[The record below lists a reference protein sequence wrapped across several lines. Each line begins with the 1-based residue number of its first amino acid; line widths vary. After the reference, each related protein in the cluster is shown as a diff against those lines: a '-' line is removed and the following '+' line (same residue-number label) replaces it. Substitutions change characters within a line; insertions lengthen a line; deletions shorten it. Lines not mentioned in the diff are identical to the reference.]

1 MSHFIGLCFGDCWES
16 NLDPYDEGLEV
27 EPYVAYTKDE
37 AIDEVKR
44 RHAQSYERA
53 LEVLKKKDLNSE
65 SYEYFQKILDKGLFI
80 SYEDAWKVAQE
91 WGYEIDEEE
100 NLLSTYNP
108 NSKWDWY
115 SMGGRWQS
123 YLYLKELDEN
133 GDAVRVDQA
142 TFGEIDWDYMIEND
156 TIPFCFVTADGEW
169 VEKGEMGWWGIV
181 SNETP
186 NESWKETFKRYINSI
201 EDADCLVTAI
211 DFHI

>member
-27 EPYVAYTKDE
+27 EPYVAYTKEE

-44 RHAQSYERA
+44 RHASDYEWAINALKNESTTEQQRQRA
-53 LEVLKKKDLNSE
+53 E
-65 SYEYFQKILDKGLFI
+65 SKIEKGLFI
-80 SYEDAWKVAQE
+80 SYEDAWKEVQK
-91 WGYEIDEEE
+91 WGYQLDEDE

-108 NSKWDWY
+108 DSRWDWY
-115 SMGGRWQS
+115 SIGGRWHS
-123 YLYLKELDEN
+123 YLYLKEVDDN
-133 GDAVRVDQA
+133 GERIKVDQA
-142 TFGEIDWDYMIEND
+142 NFGEIDWDYMINSG
-156 TIPFCFVTADGEW
+156 TIPFCFVTEDGDW
-169 VEKGEMGWWGIV
+169 VEKGEMGWWGCV

-201 EDADCLVTAI
+201 EDNDCLVTAI